1 MSTNRKGNSPTQP
14 GRGIRKIVDLYHD
27 LPDLVEK
34 ANKHLPNNLQSE
46 MQENDKVE
54 FSGMSEEA
62 IEDERKEYVS
72 CPLINP
78 RPCDLGVTHCDLV
91 TPAVSVA
98 TQLSNS
104 STC

>member
-1 MSTNRKGNSPTQP
+1 VSTNRKGNSPTQP
-14 GRGIRKIVDLYHD
+14 GWGIHKIIDLYHD

-62 IEDERKEYVS
+62 IEDECKEYVS
-72 CPLINP
+72 CPLINL
-78 RPCDLGVTHCDLV
+78 RPCDLGVTHHDLV